1 VDDRNHHADRLKMW
15 TDFNHAW
22 LGILQRQKDMLE
34 SGQQPQRSQ
43 SLVTK
48 DGLEKMGRELVRLC
62 DGVERF
68 GLVDY
73 EYGVWE
79 ERIVAGETGRRL
91 DVAILAKIGSKLT
104 ANSGPAL
111 TDCLDLYESGDE
123 AGPGG
128 ASKD

>member
-1 VDDRNHHADRLKMW
+1 MW

-22 LGILQRQKDMLE
+22 LGLLQRRKDILM
-34 SGQQPQRSQ
+34 SGQEPQRSQ

-48 DGLEKMGRELVRLC
+48 DGLEKMGRALVGLC
-62 DGVERF
+62 DRVERF

-91 DVAILAKIGSKLT
+91 DVAIPAKTGSKLT
-104 ANSGPAL
+104 LG
-111 TDCLDLYESGDE
+111 
-123 AGPGG
+123 
-128 ASKD
+128 